1 MKVHPELL
9 GISLQFTPS
18 SEGLLPS
25 SPRGPSRRPL
35 PRATYSFRIN
45 TCKSVSKQMT
55 LTPFRMN
62 TYEKEGGGGVPIS
75 LTPSRRC
82 TPKRARAAPNWSSS
96 TCPAT
101 ATELLQERGGRE
113 IPP

>member
-1 MKVHPELL
+1 MNLL
-9 GISLQFTPS
+9 GISLQ
-18 SEGLLPS
+18 LLPS

-62 TYEKEGGGGVPIS
+62 TYEKQGEGGTHLVNTLPTMHPETGEDGPELVIFDVPRHRDRAPTGDRGRGNS
-75 LTPSRRC
+75 SCALSSRR
-82 TPKRARAAPNWSSS
+82 
-96 TCPAT
+96 
-101 ATELLQERGGRE
+101 
-113 IPP
+113 